1 MKQAYD
7 IVAQHVAK
15 RQASSKVR
23 YDKKPASA
31 VLQPG
36 DRVLVRNLSERG
48 GPGKLCNFWEK
59 VIHVVVNRCN
69 QEGPV
74 YTVKPETGN
83 GRTRTLHR
91 NMLLPCD
98 FLELDPELPS
108 RKMGS
113 ARVRKNPGRT
123 RIRPTTEASGIE
135 NDESEEE
142 WHIQPPKLPVVQTAS
157 RTLRPITDE
166 FIPSGTA
173 SDTRVSE
180 VPVHGGTR
188 HRRYPQRERRPPL
201 RMTYDEAGNV
211 TNYGIYPEVYQ
222 QQPVAQVHFPNHYPV
237 FSGTECFV

>member
-7 IVAQHVAK
+7 IVAQRVAK

-48 GPGKLCNFWEK
+48 GPGKLRNFWEK
-59 VIHVVVNRCN
+59 VIHVVVKRCN

-98 FLELDPELPS
+98 FRELDPELPS

-113 ARVRKNPGRT
+113 ARVRQNPGRT
-123 RIRPTTEASGIE
+123 QIRPTTEASDSE
-135 NDESEEE
+135 SDESDEE
-142 WHIQPPKLPVVQTAS
+142 WHIQPPKLPVVHTAS
-157 RTLRPITDE
+157 RTLRPNADE
-166 FIPSGTA
+166 FIPRGQHQTPGF
-173 SDTRVSE
+173 E
-180 VPVHGGTR
+180 VPAQGGT
-188 HRRYPQRERRPPL
+188 HHQRYPQRERRPPL

-222 QQPVAQVHFPNHYPV
+222 QPAVAHVYYPNHYPV